1 MVSLKP
7 LTAEEYTKWARKVT
21 VAIAGSKQ
29 IGAPDLVGSSIF
41 GTSTREGMSDRLLQQ
56 FHMRGYIDINQT
68 PVVNP
73 VLARGTTNILAT
85 VLGIDYEDMQ
95 DICGYKVV
103 LDNGEL
109 VDYTELPES
118 MDITSIKVGAQI
130 LEEYIKKFN
139 MEKELQVCMRTHIFN
154 FYEKLGVALAA
165 GLPGKIV
172 RTPTDMPIIGEWY
185 FEPIN
190 NSVAQ
195 KYMDWYASLPDSAI
209 KRMVYINRLCQLPD
223 GRERLYGCVLH
234 RIMVTPIGT
243 RPSSDNNRHDTLT
256 TAYAEVIKNQENL
269 VLNTSGYA
277 SVSTTLQAYKM
288 FDDSVRAL
296 LVTHSR
302 YRDGDKAIVERLKS
316 KKGIIR
322 NKMLG
327 KRVDFSGRSVI
338 TIDPFM
344 SIRDIGV
351 PKDMI
356 PKLYR
361 SATLRTMAD
370 PKLDKYVGTR
380 SEVARCNMNRIKD
393 CRLMEDINIII
404 GRQPTLHKPSMRS
417 FHPVAVDGRSIQLNP
432 LSVIGFNADF
442 DGDQMYIRVP
452 TTKEGIVESNE
463 LLGVTQ
469 NLFWP
474 KNGECIVTPRQE
486 IIYGLSVCTRETDYP
501 AGKGGGSY
509 GNVNE
514 LIEAISKQDVSI
526 NSQVSCGGNHGS
538 AGRVAFLCCINRA
551 AFTAEEFESF
561 KTVEVTASTVKP
573 IVNKMV
579 RYNPEVAV
587 TYIDSMVRLGFI
599 VAGIYPPSLN
609 LLDVNVDYSTHMD
622 KFHSEIEEDSDLY
635 QRGWETEAEYDQRYT
650 EAFDTYVD
658 KPVTKTKVGED
669 YGSSYTLIEQDA
681 GLRNG
686 FTRMARSGA
695 RGSKSNLL
703 QLYGYKGRVQDGTSG
718 GSFRAVIE
726 HSYVSQLTP
735 LEHFVTAYG
744 GRGALIQK
752 SLSTADS
759 GYTMR
764 KIWHTT
770 SPFTITMDDCGTH
783 VGINISI
790 SEIIREFNCDFKAAG
805 DIFVDIVTGR
815 YLAEPYAGFPADRLI
830 DAATAKAWVQDK
842 SCHVLIRSILT
853 CKNPC
858 CKKCYGLDLSTN
870 HIPAIGLPIGF
881 IAAQSIG
888 EPGTQMNMDAFK
900 KGGVASAAT
909 TQRISGFNKLIVYS
923 ECMTL
928 DKSDPSYDPVAWTDG
943 PVKEKVKPGGT
954 KVITIGN
961 DKRSVTVPA
970 VTPIKAEVKQGEG
983 LRRITGDKNVSE
995 ILRYS
1000 GLLSAQLYLSY
1011 ALYSV
1016 YKDEAAVNFK
1026 HFEVLA
1032 EAMTMWRVLTTDQ
1045 LDLVPGLW
1053 HDAIMMT
1060 KANLT
1065 RTTSVPGI
1073 KSVKAVQLLRPYAL
1087 SRIAMEHVSDGL
1099 ATSTVLG
1106 LTDPLTYPFNRILM
1120 GLTPWDSPAFQ
1131 FHGDTNDFITQ
1142 RRL

>member
-7 LTAEEYTKWARKVT
+7 LTEKEYTSRARKVT
-21 VAIAGSKQ
+21 VAIAGSQQ
-29 IGAPDLVGSSIF
+29 IGAPDLVSSTIF
-41 GTSTREGMSDRLLQQ
+41 GSQLHEGVDDRLLQQ
-56 FHMRGYIDINQT
+56 FHMRGYIDISQT
-68 PVVNP
+68 PVLNP
-73 VLARGTTNILAT
+73 VLARGSTNILAT
-85 VLGIDYEDMQ
+85 VLGLSFEDMQ

-109 VDYTELPES
+109 VDDDELPDS

-130 LEEYIKKFN
+130 LEHYIKRINF
-139 MEKELQVCMRTHIFN
+139 ERELRTCMDMHIRD
-154 FYEKLGVALAA
+154 FYKKIGITIQQ

-172 RTPTDMPIIGEWY
+172 RTPTSMPIIGDWYFQPINDTVSEKYMEWY
-185 FEPIN
+185 
-190 NSVAQ
+190 STL
-195 KYMDWYASLPDSAI
+195 SDSDI
-209 KRMVYINRLCQLPD
+209 RRMVYLNRLNQLPD
-223 GRERLYGCVLH
+223 GRERLLGCIMH

-256 TAYAEVIKNQENL
+256 TAYAEVIKHQENL
-269 VLNTSGYA
+269 VLNTTGYA
-277 SVSTTLQAYKM
+277 SVSTTLQAYKL
-288 FDDSVRAL
+288 FDDSVKAL

-302 YRDGDKAIVERLKS
+302 YRDGDKSIIERLKS
-316 KKGIIR
+316 KKGLIR

-344 SIRDIGV
+344 SIGDIGV

-361 SATLRTMAD
+361 SATLRTMAS

-380 SEVARCNMNRIKD
+380 PEVARCNMNRIEECGLLD
-393 CRLMEDINIII
+393 EINIII

-452 TTKEGIVESNE
+452 TTKEGITESNE

-486 IIYGLSVCTRETDYP
+486 IIYGLSVCTREADYP

-514 LIEAISKQDVSI
+514 LIEAISRQEVSI

-538 AGRVAFLCCINRA
+538 AGRVAFLCCIDRT
-551 AFTAEEFESF
+551 AFNSKELESF
-561 KTVEVTASTVKP
+561 KTIEVTASTVKP

-579 RYNPEVAV
+579 RHNPERAV
-587 TYIDSMVRLGFI
+587 SCIDSMVRLGFV
-599 VAGIYPPSLN
+599 VAGIYPPTLS
-609 LLDVNVDYSTHMD
+609 LLDVNVDYSSHMD
-622 KFHSEIEEDSDLY
+622 KFHEEIAEDSDLY

-718 GSFRAVIE
+718 GAFRAVIE

-764 KIWHTT
+764 KIWHTA
-770 SPFTITMDDCGTH
+770 SPFTITTEDCGTH
-783 VGINISI
+783 DGINISI
-790 SEIIREFNCDFKAAG
+790 SEIIREFNCDFKSAG
-805 DIFVDIVTGR
+805 DIFVDIVVGR
-815 YLAEPYAGFPADRLI
+815 CLAEPYAGFPADRLI
-830 DAATAKAWVQDK
+830 DAETAKVWAQDK
-842 SCHVLIRSILT
+842 SCHVSIRSILT

-858 CKKCYGLDLSTN
+858 CKKCYGIDLSTN
-870 HIPAIGLPIGF
+870 RVPAIGLPIGF

-909 TQRISGFNKLIVYS
+909 TQRISGFTKLVTYS

-928 DKSDPSYDPVAWTDG
+928 DKSDPSYDPVAWADG
-943 PVKEKVKPGGT
+943 IVKEKVKPGGT

-961 DKRSVTVPA
+961 SKRSVTVPA
-970 VTPIKAEVKQGEG
+970 VTPIKSEVKRGEG

-995 ILRYS
+995 ILQYS
-1000 GLLSAQLYLSY
+1000 GLLAAQLYLSY

-1032 EAMTMWRVLTTDQ
+1032 EAMTMWRVITTDQ
-1045 LDLVPGLW
+1045 PDLVPGLW
-1053 HDAIMMT
+1053 HDAIMMH

-1073 KSVKAVQLLRPYAL
+1073 KSVKSVQLLRPYAL
-1087 SRIAMEHVSDGL
+1087 SRIAMEHISDGL

-1106 LTDPLTYPFNRILM
+1106 LTDPLTYPFNRILV
-1120 GLTPWDSPAFQ
+1120 GKTPWDSPAFEY
-1131 FHGDTNDFITQ
+1131 HNGTNDFISQ
-1142 RRL
+1142 RRF